1 MRLNLRAASSLVSVL
16 PSSRVAFLFGGV
28 LLLSESVLLATTLFA
43 AACVSFVA
51 SVLIATKIYRV
62 RAPRPTDAQHLPATT
77 DAAVP

>member
-1 MRLNLRAASSLVSVL
+1 MRLNLRAAGSLASAL
-16 PSSRVAFLFGGV
+16 ASSRVAFLFGGV

-62 RAPRPTDAQHLPATT
+62 RAPRPAEAQRPQGRI
-77 DAAVP
+77 